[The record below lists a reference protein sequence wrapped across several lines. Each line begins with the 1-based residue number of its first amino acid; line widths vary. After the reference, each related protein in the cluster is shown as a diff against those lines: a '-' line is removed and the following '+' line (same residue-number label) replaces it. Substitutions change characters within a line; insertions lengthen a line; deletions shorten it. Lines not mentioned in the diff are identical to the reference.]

1 MVQDV
6 RYTVFLMGTT
16 AVVNLRNTYR
26 EHNTN
31 PFAWAVMAMIVG
43 LVGVL
48 YAGVIP
54 DLASDWWNESASS
67 YGMLVPP
74 IALYIAY
81 LRREIT
87 FAIPAQ
93 PDLRG
98 LGLISLACLV
108 FLVGKLAGEFFL
120 ARVSIVLL
128 LAGLAWTFWGFAR
141 FKTLFFPLVLLGT
154 MVPLPAIVYN
164 AVAAPLQ
171 LFASSV
177 ATDLAQTLGVSI
189 YRDGNVI
196 HLANTSL
203 GVAEACSGLQSLPAM
218 VVASLLLGFLEDAP
232 VLGRILL
239 FMLSIPLA
247 IAVNVLRVTG
257 TALLAD
263 YRLEFAL
270 GFYHMFSGW
279 LVFVLGFGTLWLIGK
294 LLFRW
299 TRTNT

>member
-1 MVQDV
+1 
-6 RYTVFLMGTT
+6 MGTAT
-16 AVVNLRNTYR
+16 VVNPRNAYHER
-26 EHNTN
+26 DID
-31 PFAWAVMAMIVG
+31 PFLWTLVALTVG
-43 LVGVL
+43 LVGAL
-48 YAGVIP
+48 YAEVIL
-54 DLASDWWNESASS
+54 DLASEWWTESASS

>member
-1 MVQDV
+1 
-6 RYTVFLMGTT
+6 MGTAT
-16 AVVNLRNTYR
+16 VVNPRNAYR
-26 EHNTN
+26 ERDVD
-31 PFAWAVMAMIVG
+31 PFVWTLVALTVG
-43 LVGVL
+43 LVGAL
-48 YAGVIP
+48 YAGVIL
-54 DLASDWWNESASS
+54 DLASEWWNESASS

-177 ATDLAQTLGVSI
+177 ATDLAQMLGVSI

-239 FMLSIPLA
+239 IMLSIPLA

-270 GFYHMFSGW
+270 GFYHSFSGW

>member
-1 MVQDV
+1 
-6 RYTVFLMGTT
+6 
-16 AVVNLRNTYR
+16 
-26 EHNTN
+26 
-31 PFAWAVMAMIVG
+31 MALTVG
-43 LVGVL
+43 LVGAL
-48 YAGVIP
+48 YAGVIL
-54 DLASDWWNESASS
+54 DLASEWWNESASS

-239 FMLSIPLA
+239 IMLSIPLA

-270 GFYHMFSGW
+270 GFYHSFSGW

>member
-1 MVQDV
+1 
-6 RYTVFLMGTT
+6 MGTT
-16 AVVNLRNTYR
+16 AVINPKNAYS
-26 EHNTN
+26 EHNTDL
-31 PFAWAVMAMIVG
+31 FVWAVVATIVG

-48 YAGVIP
+48 YAEVIP
-54 DLASDWWNESASS
+54 DLASEWWSESASS

-74 IALYIAY
+74 IALYIVY

-87 FAIPAQ
+87 LAVPAR

-98 LGLISLACLV
+98 LWLTFLACLV
-108 FLVGKLAGEFFL
+108 FLGGKLAGEFFL

-128 LAGLAWTFWGFAR
+128 LAGLAWTFWGFGR
-141 FKTLFFPLVLLGT
+141 FKTLFFPFVLLGT
-154 MVPLPAIVYN
+154 MVPLPALVYN

-171 LFASSV
+171 LLASSV
-177 ATDLAQTLGVSI
+177 ATDLAQALGVSI

-218 VVASLLLGFLEDAP
+218 VVASLLLGFLEDASAI
-232 VLGRILL
+232 GRILL
-239 FMLSIPLA
+239 FVLSIPLA

-270 GFYHMFSGW
+270 GFYHLFSGW
-279 LVFVLGFGTLWLIGK
+279 LVFVLGFGTLWLAGK

-299 TRTNT
+299 TRSTT

>member
-1 MVQDV
+1 
-6 RYTVFLMGTT
+6 MGTT
-16 AVVNLRNTYR
+16 AVVNPRNVYR
-26 EHNTN
+26 ERNID
-31 PFAWAVMAMIVG
+31 PFAWTLVALIVG
-43 LVGVL
+43 LLGVL
-48 YAGVIP
+48 YAEVIP
-54 DLASDWWNESASS
+54 DLASEWWNESASS

-81 LRREIT
+81 LRRGIT

-98 LGLISLACLV
+98 LWLISLACLV
-108 FLVGKLAGEFFL
+108 FLGGKLAGEFFL
-120 ARVSIVLL
+120 ARISIVLL
-128 LAGLAWTFWGFAR
+128 LAGVAWTFWGFAR

-177 ATDLAQTLGVSI
+177 ATDLAQMLGVSI

-257 TALLAD
+257 TAFLAD
-263 YRLEFAL
+263 FRLEFAL

-299 TRTNT
+299 TRANT